1 MVFLDVLQVPFG
13 KVVRCPSCMI
23 AVAVAQPQHG
33 IQVSKLKTFELIFQ
47 GMPKIG
53 FFVQSDVTHTTNIMQ
68 IASCAKCSYQYELV
82 SGNIDSIASEEI
94 GLDYL
99 SDFVLCISL
108 NL

>member
-1 MVFLDVLQVPFG
+1 MDVLQVPFG
-13 KVVRCPSCMI
+13 KVVRCPSCKI

-33 IQVSKLKTFELIFQ
+33 IQVSMSNTFDFIFR
-47 GMPKIG
+47 GMPQIR
-53 FFVQSDVTHTTNIMQ
+53 FFVQSVVTHTTNVMQ

>member
-1 MVFLDVLQVPFG
+1 MDVLQVPFG

-33 IQVSKLKTFELIFQ
+33 IQVLISRTSELIFQ
-47 GMPKIG
+47 GMSKIG
-53 FFVQSDVTHTTNIMQ
+53 FLVQRCYSYHNVMQ

-99 SDFVLCISL
+99 SAFVSCIWL